1 MCYRWGRELKL
12 GKNRVKSPRIKNGV
26 DRLVLIF
33 FRDTNSHSVT
43 DIKTEIGISVVLAIV
58 DAVVVEE
65 D

>member
-1 MCYRWGRELKL
+1 MCYRWGREL

-26 DRLVLIF
+26 ARLVLIYLEIQ
-33 FRDTNSHSVT
+33 TV
-43 DIKTEIGISVVLAIV
+43 IPLQILTEIGISAVLAIV

>member
-1 MCYRWGRELKL
+1 MCYRWGREL

-26 DRLVLIF
+26 DRLVLILEMQ
-33 FRDTNSHSVT
+33 TV
-43 DIKTEIGISVVLAIV
+43 IPLQILTEIGISVVLAIV

>member
-1 MCYRWGRELKL
+1 MLSL
-12 GKNRVKSPRIKNGV
+12 GKRTGEESRKKPPYQKWCRPFGPDI
-26 DRLVLIF
+26 

>member
-1 MCYRWGRELKL
+1 MKYFLL
-12 GKNRVKSPRIKNGV
+12 IIFNFVKC
-26 DRLVLIF
+26 F
-33 FRDTNSHSVT
+33 FFGPDDIRDTNSHSVT

>member
-1 MCYRWGRELKL
+1 MCYRWGREL

-26 DRLVLIF
+26 DRLVLI